1 MGGDLRWEF
10 RRKDNGDESSS
21 DESKSSSE
29 AAHEKHKLVS
39 SLISVENDEEI
50 GTHRVKQNVTS
61 NPHTEV
67 KIMTGKGKNVHSQ
80 RSGKESSIH
89 DGTERD
95 SHEEG
100 SRKKSKTSVYEPAAM
115 DEIKRFMESLLE
127 DLKVTRDNLFS
138 WMRQEMQKLVMDD
151 THPPLERREQSFGE
165 KNLLVQHGEIVEN
178 TTSKEN
184 RQVNKRKFEE
194 NIQIRHQN
202 NYPKDVLV
210 PHETNFE
217 DNVFAQHHNNLKE
230 TIQVQH
236 QNNSE
241 EADVQVQSQSNFES
255 GMRAQKCNIGSL
267 EGTARSNQA
276 SGYDNGYRVLGKQVD
291 NGQDTRA
298 LIPREKFGSLVKPN
312 FQSCSTEINAQR
324 QHQTNYLLGIRPP
337 NYNCRS
343 LESPL
348 KGKERAQSNNCHPW
362 IEHQVDCVRD
372 IGPVASSEIERR
384 AKLTVPIESS
394 FSSNVSSQVSSSMYL
409 TLPSVLTRPYGED
422 PILGTSSYSYIQP
435 TVAGNRLGMNYEK
448 ANTMLKVNA
457 HYGNFTGMS
466 HQVRNGSIAQIGSQ
480 NVSYSDRQ
488 SIRSSSIGTGFPG
501 ALHQGMDFGVSFP
514 SQASIEYLHRDEKNI
529 RGLRMN
535 EGAKMFSGGS
545 YAVPEDYVS
554 NNFFS
559 RSVSKPQGTLQA
571 FQKENLEK
579 GNMFPK

>member
-10 RRKDNGDESSS
+10 RRKDNGDGSSS

-29 AAHEKHKLVS
+29 AAHKKHKLVS

-50 GTHRVKQNVTS
+50 GTHGVEQNVTS
-61 NPHTEV
+61 SPHTEV
-67 KIMTGKGKNVHSQ
+67 KIMSGKGKNVHSQ

-89 DGTERD
+89 DGKERD

-115 DEIKRFMESLLE
+115 DEVKRFMESLLE
-127 DLKVTRDNLFS
+127 DLKVTRENLFS
-138 WMRQEMQKLVMDD
+138 WMRQEMQKLVTDD
-151 THPPLERREQSFGE
+151 TLPPLERRERRE
-165 KNLLVQHGEIVEN
+165 KNLLVQHGEIIEN

-184 RQVNKRKFEE
+184 RQVNNKRKFEE
-194 NIQIRHQN
+194 NIQIHHQN
-202 NYPKDVLV
+202 NSRKDVLV

-217 DNVFAQHHNNLKE
+217 DNVFARHHNNLKE

-241 EADVQVQSQSNFES
+241 EADVQVQCRSNFES
-255 GMRAQKCNIGSL
+255 DMRAQKCNIGSL

-291 NGQDTRA
+291 NAQDTRA
-298 LIPREKFGSLVKPN
+298 LIPREKFGSFIKPN
-312 FQSCSTEINAQR
+312 FQSCSTEINVQM

-348 KGKERAQSNNCHPW
+348 KGKERAQSNNFHPW
-362 IEHQVDCVRD
+362 IEQKVDCVRGVRD
-372 IGPVASSEIERR
+372 IGPVASSEIERGAR
-384 AKLTVPIESS
+384 LTVPTESS
-394 FSSNVSSQVSSSMYL
+394 FSSNVSSQVASSMYL

-422 PILGTSSYSYIQP
+422 PILGTSSYTYIQP
-435 TVAGNRLGMNYEK
+435 TAAGNRLGMNYEK

-466 HQVRNGSIAQIGSQ
+466 HQVRNGSLAQIGSR

-488 SIRSSSIGTGFPG
+488 SIPSSSIGSGFPV

-514 SQASIEYLHRDEKNI
+514 SQASIEYLPRDEKNI

-559 RSVSKPQGTLQA
+559 RSISKPQGTLQGSSVS
-571 FQKENLEK
+571 KRK
-579 GNMFPK
+579 P